1 MGLVGSALEFGMILN
16 TYIKIVFGYLNRFN
30 DIIVGGRSAYAKP
43 RVGQK
48 VSEIVVEFVA
58 VAVTLVNDGR
68 VVALFHLSAV
78 SYAAGIAA

>member
-1 MGLVGSALEFGMILN
+1 MLLQRRSDKTEEEGMRAVRTALEFGMILN

-48 VSEIVVEFVA
+48 VSEIVVKLISRYISFK
-58 VAVTLVNDGR
+58 
-68 VVALFHLSAV
+68 
-78 SYAAGIAA
+78 